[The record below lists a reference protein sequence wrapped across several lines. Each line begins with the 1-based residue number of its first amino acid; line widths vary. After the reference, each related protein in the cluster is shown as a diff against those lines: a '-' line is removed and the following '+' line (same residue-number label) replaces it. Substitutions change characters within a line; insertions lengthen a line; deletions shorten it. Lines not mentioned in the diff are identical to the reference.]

1 MRAYFAIIKDSFRE
15 ATASW
20 VLWVLLGVIT
30 LVLVLIAPLGVR
42 AKLTTDF
49 GGGEIRDP
57 QELIAKLRSEADKPG
72 KSPAKRIWSLWDES
86 RREKLIK
93 FQEFKPEA
101 AGSGRRGGGFGD
113 FIAGVEALS
122 KGLKELVDK
131 EDFYEPGVWKE
142 ESLPKEARDY
152 IAKRSELTAEERAR
166 LNRLLIEAAA
176 PSQFTRREA
185 QSIAVSYLW
194 MESSESLPF
203 TKTQTDSFIKE
214 VIVPG
219 LMTFLVGIVG
229 VFVAILVTSP
239 VIPQMFEPGS
249 INLLLSKPVQRSA
262 VYLAKFFGG
271 CAFILLNVGYLCVGL
286 WLILGLRFGIWNR
299 GMLLCIP
306 IFLFLFTIYYSVSA
320 FIGVIWKSAVVSVV
334 LCICLWLA
342 CFLVGV
348 IKVNVMEPFVVDLE
362 RIVRVVDAG
371 GTLIAINERG
381 LMNRWNPETQ
391 KWEQLRPPM
400 DGGGGIKV
408 TLGPIYHAPS
418 DQMLMG
424 EGWRAPFGMGAT
436 SRVNFQIAR
445 GSEGWQLKEAQPLP
459 AETAAILVEPQ
470 GAVLAI
476 AREGIFRLDGNPAPA
491 TNQVK
496 FLGMPLPFG
505 NRTEFKKVMA
515 DESIVFSEPLTAAID
530 PASGSVAVY
539 SRGTVL
545 LFTKDAKGKFVQS
558 ATSKLEGDEGQG
570 AKIAFGGSS
579 VVIARSDGI
588 ALFLAA
594 KDLAVRATTSL
605 EPSSQPRFI
614 ATSPDGTQIGILY
627 QNHRFWLLDSE
638 AATSQL
644 ARVRGQGD
652 ISAFAFHD
660 DRLLVAD
667 RVNRVVDYSTSDL
680 KKQATY
686 APAMTTSQIV
696 YYYLVTP
703 IYTVFPKPGELDNT
717 VHYLLTEKETTDL
730 GIFREDLEQ
739 ARENLHPWRPVWSSA
754 IFVAVMLGLACLYI
768 ERHQF

>member
-57 QELIAKLRSEADKPG
+57 QALIAQLRTEADKPG
-72 KSPAKRIWSLWDES
+72 KTPAKRIWSLWDES
-86 RREKLIK
+86 RREKLIE
-93 FQEFKPEA
+93 FQQFRPETA
-101 AGSGRRGGGFGD
+101 RSGRRGGGFGD
-113 FIAGVEALS
+113 FLAGRETLF
-122 KGLKELVDK
+122 KGLRELVDRS
-131 EDFYEPGVWKE
+131 DFYEPGVWKE

-185 QSIAVSYLW
+185 QSIAVSYFW
-194 MESSESLPF
+194 MENSESLPF
-203 TKTQTDSFIKE
+203 TKTQAHSFIKE
-214 VIVPG
+214 VIVPT
-219 LMTFLVGIVG
+219 LMSFLVGVVG

-271 CAFILLNVGYLCVGL
+271 CAFILLNVGYLCLGL

-306 IFLFLFTIYYSVSA
+306 IFLFLFTIYYSVST
-320 FIGVIWKSAVVSVV
+320 FTGVIWKSAVVSVV

-342 CFLVGV
+342 CFLVGA
-348 IKVNVMEPFVVDLE
+348 IKVNVMERFVVDPE

-371 GTLIAINERG
+371 GTLIAIIENGRI
-381 LMNRWNPETQ
+381 NRWNPETN
-391 KWEQLRPPM
+391 KWEQLRPPPV
-400 DGGGGIKV
+400 GGDIKV

-418 DQMLMG
+418 DQILMG
-424 EGWRAPFGMGAT
+424 EGWRVPFGMGA

-459 AETAAILVEPQ
+459 GETAAILVESQ
-470 GAVLAI
+470 GSVLAI
-476 AREGIFRLDGNPAPA
+476 AREGIFRLVGDPAPA

-515 DESIVFSEPLTAAID
+515 DESLVFSEPLAGAID

-539 SRGTVL
+539 SRGSVL

-558 ATSKLEGDEGQG
+558 ATSKLDGDEGQG

-579 VVIARSDGI
+579 VVIARSDGL
-588 ALFLAA
+588 ALFLSAT
-594 KDLAVRATTSL
+594 DLAVRATTPL
-605 EPSSQPRFI
+605 EPASQPRFI
-614 ATSPDGTQIGILY
+614 ATSPDGERIGILF
-627 QNHRFWLLDSE
+627 QNRRFWLLDSS
-638 AATSQL
+638 AATAKR

-660 DRLLVAD
+660 EQLLIAD
-667 RVNRVVDYSTSDL
+667 RVNRVTDYSVSDL
-680 KKQATY
+680 KRGAAY
-686 APAMTTSQIV
+686 APAMTTSLIV